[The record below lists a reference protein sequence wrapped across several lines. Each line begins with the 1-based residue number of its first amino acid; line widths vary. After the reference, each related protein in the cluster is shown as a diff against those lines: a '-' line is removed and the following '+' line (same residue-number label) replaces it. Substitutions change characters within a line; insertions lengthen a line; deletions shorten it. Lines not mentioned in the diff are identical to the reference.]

1 MASNSAKAASTYGVR
16 WRELL
21 IYVSGEPEQERRP
34 VVLETHDERVDHL
47 RGEWRQALFDVVITV
62 REEAEEMIT
71 LPAADG
77 EKPRV
82 VDDPNFNE
90 SRLEMLKRW
99 LERGQELLDL
109 LGLLSVGG
117 GHLSCVSGF
126 TGYVGAHP
134 GSVVWALSGGSGCG
148 GNLGRRAVGCGGNW
162 EGTRDPCTRTAPNS
176 FMPKESLEVVAAT
189 GKELAIRTAPNSFM
203 SKEIERLGRTDS
215 LVERTAPNSFMS
227 KEIERL
233 GRTDSLVERTAPNSF
248 MSKEIERLGRT
259 DSLVERTAPNSF
271 MSKEIERLGRTDS
284 LLRRAVGCG
293 GNWEGTRDPDSSE
306 LVYVKKKLRGSVEP
320 IAWEGGGLWRQL
332 GRNSRSGLLRTRLC
346 QKKVERFGRTD
357 SLGGRWVVVATGK
370 ELVIRTPPNSF
381 MSKRQWVVAT
391 TGKELAI
398 RVPGLLRTR
407 LCQKEVE
414 RLGRIHS
421 LGGRWV
427 GAVTGKELAIRI
439 LSVKFAVR
447 VQPLLIPIVVVTIP
461 PTAMARSTKR
471 KPNDREASPNTAE
484 RRLLAAE
491 KKRLAS
497 ARYYQEKLLR
507 RNHTREE
514 KETDGRETAKRRRSD
529 KPKIATSTREPN
541 VSAPPVFVAE
551 GRVEAEREAAQTL
564 AAMSGAE
571 RGVCPIVQES
581 PFSNWRHSSDLAYRP
596 REQSPVY
603 DHPSDG
609 SDDEEHDVGVRTLSE
624 IAGHRSSGNRP
635 SSAPSLPRYRT
646 PFSASPSPELQSR
659 MPSFLDYLMPRSP
672 CPD

>member
-162 EGTRDPCTRTAPNS
+162 EGTRDPDCSELVYAKRKSRGCGGNWEGTRDPDCS
-176 FMPKESLEVVAAT
+176 
-189 GKELAIRTAPNSFM
+189 ELNSFM

-215 LVERTAPNSFMS
+215 LVERLEGGGCGGTGKELAIRTPPNSFMS
-227 KEIERL
+227 
-233 GRTDSLVERTAPNSF
+233 
-248 MSKEIERLGRT
+248 
-259 DSLVERTAPNSF
+259 
-271 MSKEIERLGRTDS
+271 
-284 LLRRAVGCG
+284 
-293 GNWEGTRDPDSSE
+293 
-306 LVYVKKKLRGSVEP
+306 KKKLRGSVEP

-357 SLGGRWVVVATGK
+357 SLGGRWVVA
-370 ELVIRTPPNSF
+370 
-381 MSKRQWVVAT
+381 A

-398 RVPGLLRTR
+398 RAVGCGGNWEGTR
-407 LCQKEVE
+407 DSDSSELVYVKKTSEVQVDPIA
-414 RLGRIHS
+414 RCR
-421 LGGRWV
+421 V
-427 GAVTGKELAIRI
+427 LA
-439 LSVKFAVR
+439 
-447 VQPLLIPIVVVTIP
+447 
-461 PTAMARSTKR
+461 
-471 KPNDREASPNTAE
+471 
-484 RRLLAAE
+484 
-491 KKRLAS
+491 
-497 ARYYQEKLLR
+497 
-507 RNHTREE
+507 
-514 KETDGRETAKRRRSD
+514 
-529 KPKIATSTREPN
+529 
-541 VSAPPVFVAE
+541 
-551 GRVEAEREAAQTL
+551 
-564 AAMSGAE
+564 
-571 RGVCPIVQES
+571 
-581 PFSNWRHSSDLAYRP
+581 
-596 REQSPVY
+596 
-603 DHPSDG
+603 
-609 SDDEEHDVGVRTLSE
+609 
-624 IAGHRSSGNRP
+624 
-635 SSAPSLPRYRT
+635 
-646 PFSASPSPELQSR
+646 
-659 MPSFLDYLMPRSP
+659 
-672 CPD
+672 